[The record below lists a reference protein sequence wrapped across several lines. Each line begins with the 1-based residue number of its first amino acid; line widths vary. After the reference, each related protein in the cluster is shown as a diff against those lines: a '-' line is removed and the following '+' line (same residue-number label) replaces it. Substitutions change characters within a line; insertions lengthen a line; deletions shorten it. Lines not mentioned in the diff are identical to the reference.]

1 MALKFNL
8 FLKSLIFI
16 ILFGLITFC
25 SILISKPVQKI
36 SFLETSFRPLAKRN
50 PNDTGKIFF
59 LETSFRSD
67 LQGFTMNLRQACS
80 IESAAKM
87 NPERAVEVL
96 FATKLSPEN
105 REFHLN
111 FSISFCQLNDEIP
124 GTRKMNFILDK
135 LENSYENLFLKSIDL
150 LEFSE
155 RTPLEGLMKSG
166 KVLKSKYLMEH
177 LADVLRLL
185 TLWKFGGTYLDL
197 DVIVKD
203 PIESIGQNFACEESS
218 STVANGLLNFDIEG
232 EASKI
237 LDECVK

>member
-1 MALKFNL
+1 MTADVSL
-8 FLKSLIFI
+8 FLKSAIFI
-16 ILFGLITFC
+16 TLSGLLTFYYTKNGEIY
-25 SILISKPVQKI
+25 SVS
-36 SFLETSFRPLAKRN
+36 N
-50 PNDTGKIFF
+50 PIKKIFF

-96 FATKLSPEN
+96 FATKLAPEN

-111 FSISFCQLNDEIP
+111 FQSVFCQLNDEIP

-155 RTPLEGLMKSG
+155 KTPLEGLMKSG

-197 DVIVKD
+197 V
-203 PIESIGQNFACEESS
+203 N
-218 STVANGLLNFDIEG
+218 
-232 EASKI
+232 
-237 LDECVK
+237 

>member
-1 MALKFNL
+1 
-8 FLKSLIFI
+8 
-16 ILFGLITFC
+16 
-25 SILISKPVQKI
+25 
-36 SFLETSFRPLAKRN
+36 
-50 PNDTGKIFF
+50 
-59 LETSFRSD
+59 
-67 LQGFTMNLRQACS
+67 
-80 IESAAKM
+80 
-87 NPERAVEVL
+87 
-96 FATKLSPEN
+96 
-105 REFHLN
+105 
-111 FSISFCQLNDEIP
+111 
-124 GTRKMNFILDK
+124 MNFILGK

-155 RTPLEGLMKSG
+155 KTPLEELMKSG

-203 PIESIGQNFACEESS
+203 PIESIGENFACEESS